1 MSYLGNAPAR
11 SFISFERQVFTIVNS
26 QTAYAL
32 SHSVT
37 NENDIRLVV
46 NNVVQE
52 PGSGKAYTATG
63 TALTL
68 SAALTNGTDE
78 MYCVFL
84 GRATATSAPGAGSI
98 GTAQLADLNVTSG
111 KIANDAVTLAKMA
124 SGTDGNI
131 ISYDA
136 SGNPVAVATG
146 NDGQV
151 LTSTGA
157 GSPPAFETPASATNT
172 PAFEAYLSG
181 DQNIGDG
188 NLTKITFQTEVYDDG
203 GGYDNSSN
211 YRFTVPSGQG
221 GTYKFYTTLNFDDN
235 QNAEKIGFRQLYF
248 YKNGS
253 SYAFFYNDNGT
264 SKAISSNWG
273 SANITMVLNATDY
286 VEVYA
291 MIGQTAD
298 NAATITGY
306 SNGKRYSVF
315 GGYKIIR

>member
-37 NENDIRLVV
+37 NENDIRLVI

-98 GTAQLADLNVTSG
+98 GTAQLASDS
-111 KIANDAVTLAKMA
+111 VTLAKMA

-151 LTSTGA
+151 LTSAGA
-157 GSPPAFETPASATNT
+157 GAPPVFETPASASMS
-172 PAFEAYLSG
+172 PAFEAYLSAN
-181 DQNIGDG
+181 QVIGDG
-188 NLTKITFQTEVYDDG
+188 AITKIAFNTEVYDT
-203 GGYDNSSN
+203 NNAFASN
-211 YRFTVPSGQG
+211 RFTVPSGQG
-221 GTYKFYTTLNFDDN
+221 GTYKFYTTLNFEDN
-235 QNAEKIGFRQLYF
+235 QNAEKIGYRQLYF

-253 SYAFFYNDNGT
+253 SYAFFYNDQG
-264 SKAISSNWG
+264 SAKAISSNFG
-273 SANITMVLNATDY
+273 SGQITMVLNATDY

-291 MIGQTAD
+291 SIGQTAD
-298 NAATITGY
+298 NSPSIGGY
-306 SNGKRYSVF
+306 SSGKRYSVF
-315 GGYKIIR
+315 GGYKILI